1 MRWLALILALAVAAP
16 AGAVEPDEVLDDP
29 ALEERARDISSGLR
43 CVVCQNESIDESN
56 ATLARDLRLM
66 VRERLVAGDS
76 DEEVVD
82 YVVDRYGEFVLLR
95 PTMTGSNIA
104 LWLAPVAMLLVG
116 GGLAFAYIRRHG
128 ARPAAGEA
136 GLSPDEEARLRELMR
151 D

>member
-1 MRWLALILALAVAAP
+1 MRRLALILALALAAP

-76 DEEVVD
+76 DAEVVD

-104 LWLAPVAMLLVG
+104 LWLAPVALLLVG
-116 GGLAFAYIRRHG
+116 GGLAFAYIRRRG

>member
-16 AGAVEPDEVLDDP
+16 ALAVEPDEVLDDP
-29 ALEERARDISSGLR
+29 VLEERAREISSGLR
-43 CVVCQNESIDESN
+43 CVVCQNESIDQSN

-76 DEEVVD
+76 DAEVVD

-116 GGLAFAYIRRHG
+116 GGLAFAYIRRRS

-136 GLSPDEEARLRELMR
+136 GLDPEEEARLKELMR